1 MYKAIYLDTNIFF
14 ECQFNVLDG
23 PLKELGRLAF
33 KYGIELWSS
42 DIALTELQIA
52 MRDRVSAVNDSFNK
66 AKSVL
71 RYSKEV
77 MSPEKQLFDK
87 AIQNAFAAV
96 QQYFHHEEIRQLSVE
111 DLDESDIAKVF
122 SDYFNSR
129 GCFSAERKRSE
140 FPDAFQV
147 AMILRAIRKGETVA
161 VLSSDKDF
169 AKAFSGIEEVKVK
182 SSIQQ
187 VLSDLRQLKEA

>member
-14 ECQFNVLDG
+14 DCKFNVLNG
-23 PLKELGRLAF
+23 PLKELGQLAF
-33 KYGIELWSS
+33 KHGIELWSS

-52 MRDRVSAVNDSFNK
+52 IRDKVFAITASFEK
-66 AKSVL
+66 AKDVL
-71 RYSKEV
+71 SYSKEL
-77 MSPEKQLFDK
+77 SPPDK
-87 AIQNAFAAV
+87 RAVEIAIQSAYAAV
-96 QQYFHHEEIRQLSVE
+96 QQYFHTEEVRQLSVH
-111 DLDESDIAKVF
+111 DLDESDIAAVF

-129 GCFSAERKRSE
+129 RCFSSERKRNE

-161 VLSSDKDF
+161 VLSNDKDF
-169 AKAFSGIEEVKVK
+169 ASAFRGIEEVKVK

-187 VLSDLRQLKEA
+187 VLSDLLAI